1 MACNVAPAQQDI
13 PLARLCMR
21 PIRIEANTESKDRRY
36 PELPVEMGKPRST
49 ARNDTST
56 GKPHL
61 GAQWH
66 RAAQAVASQ
75 SRSCVHRRSAS
86 QGARLI
92 RVLLVVL
99 GLSAARANASEVPPA
114 GTLVHPTQPGLTVGV
129 GGQLLLE
136 GKPYRGIGVNY
147 YSLFSG
153 LLADP
158 SSTAYISGLRQ
169 LESHHIPFARFMATG
184 FWPNDL
190 NLLQKNPSKYWGLM
204 RDVVRQAQKDHVGLI
219 PDFFWNSS
227 TVPDLVG
234 EARDQWGNPNSKTI
248 RFMRS
253 YVSQFM
259 KRFAHSPA
267 IWGYEF
273 GNEYNL
279 AADLPNWRSHGA
291 PISPAR
297 GTPAVRTAADRLTSA
312 ELAVAY
318 KTFAAEV
325 RKYDPYRI
333 IDSGNSVDRISAW
346 HQRYRHSWG
355 IDSKHEYTQMLRS
368 LNPAPMD
375 MTSVH
380 WYAGRRPLPP
390 FQSGH
395 AYLRFLNHIAR
406 RNHQPLFIGE
416 FGVPAP
422 AAAAA
427 ASAAKQA
434 FQSLL
439 RSVIASGAP
448 LAALWVYD
456 YPKSPAWNTS
466 FNNPR
471 AYQLLEVERADEALT
486 QPLGLKKT
494 ESDTPTP

>member
-1 MACNVAPAQQDI
+1 MTMVN
-13 PLARLCMR
+13 
-21 PIRIEANTESKDRRY
+21 
-36 PELPVEMGKPRST
+36 PRST
-49 ARNDTST
+49 ARDDTPT
-56 GKPHL
+56 GNPRF
-61 GAQWH
+61 GAQG
-66 RAAQAVASQ
+66 RPAEQAPSSH
-75 SRSCVHRRSAS
+75 SRS
-86 QGARLI
+86 GARCCPASLKG
-92 RVLLVVL
+92 RFLRALLLVL
-99 GLSAARANASEVPPA
+99 GLSAAPTHASGVPPA
-114 GTLVHPTQPGLTVGV
+114 GVLASPAQPGLTVGV
-129 GGQLLLE
+129 GGQLLRD
-136 GKPYRGIGVNY
+136 GKPFRGIGVNY
-147 YSLFSG
+147 FSLFSG

-184 FWPNDL
+184 FWPDDL
-190 NLLQKNPSKYWGLM
+190 KLLQRNPDKYWGLM

-234 EARDQWGNPNSKTI
+234 ETRDQWGNPDSKTI

-291 PISPAR
+291 PVSPDR

-318 KTFAAEV
+318 RTFAEEV

-333 IDSGNSVDRISAW
+333 IESGNSVDRISAW

-355 IDSKHEYTQMLRS
+355 IDSEDEYARMLRS

-380 WYAGRRPLPP
+380 WYARSRPLPA
-390 FQSGH
+390 FQSGE
-395 AYLRFLNHIAR
+395 AYLRFLNRLAR
-406 RNHQPLFIGE
+406 HDHQPLFIGE

-422 AAAAA
+422 AGDAPAAAER
-427 ASAAKQA
+427 QA
-434 FQSLL
+434 FRSLL
-439 RSVIASGAP
+439 RSVLASGAP

-456 YPKSPAWNTS
+456 DPKLPAWNTS
-466 FNNPR
+466 FGGPR
-471 AYQLLEVERADEALT
+471 AYQLLEVERADEALI
-486 QPLGLKKT
+486 PPRGLKVPAPR
-494 ESDTPTP
+494 TPRGP